1 MSAQQ
6 RAAWGVLYAG
16 AAWALAQGVAQL
28 GPFFDAPDWA
38 VRWFVIAAAIGFPFW
53 SSIAAASGAACG
65 RRGSRRTGAAR
76 CAGTGLLV
84 RHVGRA
90 RTAIVSLQRWVV
102 GAPPVKSNEG
112 MRYLRMPVFDS
123 IRDDPRFEAVPGK
136 MGLPYVPEGE
146 AMPAR

>member
-1 MSAQQ
+1 MQLVE
-6 RAAWGVLYAG
+6 GVDHVGRVRLD
-16 AAWALAQGVAQL
+16 ALAQAFWYGML
-28 GPFFDAPDWA
+28 G
-38 VRWFVIAAAIGFPFW
+38 
-53 SSIAAASGAACG
+53 
-65 RRGSRRTGAAR
+65 AR
-76 CAGTGLLV
+76 EP
-84 RHVGRA
+84 
-90 RTAIVSLQRWVV
+90 AIVSLQRWVV